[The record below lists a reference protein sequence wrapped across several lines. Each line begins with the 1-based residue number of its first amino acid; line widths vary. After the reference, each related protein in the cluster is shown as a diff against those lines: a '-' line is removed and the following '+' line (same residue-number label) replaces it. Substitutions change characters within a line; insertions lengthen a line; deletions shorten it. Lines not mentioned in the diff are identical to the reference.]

1 MINLFDYL
9 VFAAVIGIWV
19 MISINAVLLIAGYFY
34 YLETEKTEIKLLED
48 DECPTVSILIPAH
61 NEAKVIGRTVLS
73 MLALNYP
80 HDKLEIIVINDNSS
94 DKSSEILSDI
104 QEKYKDRKLKVINTT
119 KENGGKGKS
128 NALNIGFKE
137 STGDF
142 IAIYDAD
149 NTPENNAL
157 RLLATTIVGDDKLGA
172 VTGKFRTRNKNV
184 NLLTRFINIE
194 TLSFQWMSTG
204 GRWKLFKLCM
214 IPGTNFIVRR
224 SIIEKIGGWD
234 DKALAEDTEISFRIY
249 MMGYIIKFLPQAVTW
264 EQEPQTLAVWFK
276 QRSRWVKGNIYVM
289 VKFSKLLFD
298 PNARRIWFDL
308 LYNILMYVILL
319 INLTISDIALLLG
332 LFGIL
337 EIDVGGF
344 NNIVWVMAI
353 ALFILSI
360 FLTLTTERGEFNFSN
375 LLLILLMYFT
385 YCKAWLFVA
394 IFGFFMY
401 IKDVVLKRETKW
413 YKTERFD

>member
-1 MINLFDYL
+1 MLFDYL
-9 VFAAVIGIWV
+9 VFIAVVGIWV
-19 MISINAVLLIAGYFY
+19 MITINAVLLIAGYFY
-34 YLETEKTEIKLLED
+34 YLETERTEITHLPEA
-48 DECPTVSILIPAH
+48 ECPVVSILIPAH

-94 DKSSEILSDI
+94 DNSAEILNDI
-104 QEKYKDRKLKVINTT
+104 KEKYFHRNIKIINTDSKT
-119 KENGGKGKS
+119 GGKGKS
-128 NALNIGFKE
+128 NALNIGFKQ
-137 STGDF
+137 STGDY

-149 NTPENNAL
+149 NTPEKDAL
-157 RLLATTIVGDDKLGA
+157 INLVTTIVRDDTLGA

-214 IPGTNFIVRR
+214 IPGTNFVVRR
-224 SIIEKIGGWD
+224 KIIEEIGGWD
-234 DKALAEDTEISFRIY
+234 VKALAEDTEISFRIY
-249 MMGYIIKFLPQAVTW
+249 MMGYFIKFLPQSVTW

-289 VKFSKLLFD
+289 VKYSKLLFN
-298 PNARRIWFDL
+298 PKARRIWFDL
-308 LYNILMYVILL
+308 MYNILVYVVLI
-319 INLTISDIALLLG
+319 INLTISDLTLFLG
-332 LFGIL
+332 LFGL
-337 EIDVGGF
+337 VEVQLAGF

-353 ALFILSI
+353 SLFVLSI
-360 FLTLTTERGEFNFSN
+360 FLTLTTERGEFHFSN

-394 IFGFFMY
+394 LFGLCMY
-401 IKDVVLKRETKW
+401 IEDSVLKRETKW

>member
-1 MINLFDYL
+1 MFNYL
-9 VFAAVIGIWV
+9 VFAAVVGIWI

-34 YLETEKTEIKLLED
+34 YLETERNQIDLLED
-48 DECPTVSILIPAH
+48 KDCPTVTILIPAH
-61 NEAKVIGRTVLS
+61 NEEKVIGRTVLS
-73 MLALNYP
+73 MISLNYP
-80 HDKLEIIVINDNSS
+80 TDKLEIIVINDNSS
-94 DKSSEILSDI
+94 DKSAKILAEIK
-104 QEKYKDRKLKVINTT
+104 EKYPNRTIKIINTN

-137 STGDF
+137 STGDY

-149 NTPENNAL
+149 NTPERDAL
-157 RLLATTIVGDDKLGA
+157 RYLVTTITGDETLGA

-214 IPGTNFIVRR
+214 IPGTNFVVRR
-224 SIIEKIGGWD
+224 SILETIGGWD
-234 DKALAEDTEISFRIY
+234 TKALAEDTEISFRIY
-249 MMGYIIKFLPQAVTW
+249 MMGYFIKFLPQAVTW
-264 EQEPQTLAVWFK
+264 EQEPQTLAVWFR

-289 VKFSKLLFD
+289 VKYSKLLF
-298 PNARRIWFDL
+298 NRKARRIWFDL
-308 LYNILMYVILL
+308 LYNILMYVVLL
-319 INLTISDIALLLG
+319 INLTISDVVLLLG

-337 EIDVGGF
+337 EVDIAGF

-353 ALFILSI
+353 SLFILSI
-360 FLTLTTERGEFNFSN
+360 FLTLTTEKGEFHFSN
-375 LLLILLMYFT
+375 LLLIMLMYFT

-394 IFGFFMY
+394 IFGLCMY
-401 IKDVVLKRETKW
+401 IKDMVLKRETKW

>member
-1 MINLFDYL
+1 MFDYIVL
-9 VFAAVIGIWV
+9 IAVVGIWI
-19 MISINAVLLIAGYFY
+19 MITINAVLLIAGYFY
-34 YLETEKTEIKLLED
+34 YLETERTQITLLTDE
-48 DECPTVSILIPAH
+48 ECPTVTILIPAH
-61 NEAKVIGRTVLS
+61 NEAKVIGKTLLS

-80 HDKLEIIVINDNSS
+80 HHKLQIIVINDNSTDDS
-94 DKSSEILSDI
+94 AQILQEIT
-104 QEKYKDRKLKVINTT
+104 EKHCNRRITVINTT
-119 KENGGKGKS
+119 AETGGKGKS
-128 NALNIGFKE
+128 NALNIGFKQ
-137 STGDF
+137 SVGDY

-149 NTPENNAL
+149 NTPEKNAL
-157 RLLATTIVGDDKLGA
+157 LHLVTAIVRDTTLGA

-214 IPGTNFIVRR
+214 IPGTNFVVRR
-224 SIIEKIGGWD
+224 SILEEIGGWD
-234 DKALAEDTEISFRIY
+234 VKALAEDTEISFRIY
-249 MMGYIIKFLPQAVTW
+249 MMGYFIKFLPQAVTW

-289 VKFSKLLFD
+289 VKYSKLLFV
-298 PNARRIWFDL
+298 PQARRIWFDL
-308 LYNILMYVILL
+308 LYNIFLYVVLL
-319 INLTISDIALLLG
+319 VNLTISDLTLFLG

-337 EIDVGGF
+337 EVQLTGF

-353 ALFILSI
+353 SLFALSI
-360 FLTLTTERGEFNFSN
+360 FLTLTTEKGEFHFSN
-375 LLLILLMYFT
+375 LLLIVLMYFT

-394 IFGFFMY
+394 IFGLCMY
-401 IKDVVLKRETKW
+401 IKDAVLKRETTW